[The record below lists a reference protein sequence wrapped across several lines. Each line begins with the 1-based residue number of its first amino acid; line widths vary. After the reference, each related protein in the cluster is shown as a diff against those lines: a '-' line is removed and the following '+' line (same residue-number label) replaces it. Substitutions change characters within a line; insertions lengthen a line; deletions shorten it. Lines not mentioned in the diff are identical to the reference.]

1 MRTFTKIIYITIFGA
16 LIVSIPFY
24 CLSQKNANELIKE
37 AKDYI
42 KQGDKEK
49 AVSTLDLAFE
59 AADSA
64 GDVGAL
70 MEIGDLYIS
79 VDKSLRDKAMRA
91 WTQAGRWKVR

>member
-1 MRTFTKIIYITIFGA
+1 MKTVAKIVCIFIFGM
-16 LIVSIPFY
+16 LLLSISFY
-24 CLSQKNANELIKE
+24 CLSQKNAGELIKE
-37 AKDYI
+37 AKGYI

-49 AVSTLDLAFE
+49 AVSTLDLAFN

-79 VDKSLRDKAMRA
+79 TDRSLKDKAMNA
-91 WTQAGRWKVR
+91 WTQAGRWKCK